1 MGTSSKAQTV
11 GFRYSFDIHGAL
23 AKSID
28 GLLQIRASG
37 KVAWSGNATSSQTIS
52 INAPNL
58 FGGDK
63 GEGGIQGQFDL
74 MMGDEAQPLNTRL
87 AAALGGGL
95 VPNFR
100 GFAGFFYSGLVTSI
114 NPYPKKWETLS
125 YRRMAGWDGAVW
137 YPETCAIDLAGGQVR
152 AMNPAHILYE
162 TYTNRENGRGLDR
175 SMLDDAAW
183 RAAAL
188 TLFNEGFGLCIG
200 WKRSQGTL
208 ADFRDQICEH
218 IGAYCGPDR
227 NTGLITLKLIRD
239 DYDVEDL
246 PLFDEDSGLLSIEDD
261 ETGSAVQAP
270 SQLYVEFVD
279 AITGKKRRARAVNPA
294 IAQVQGGPSSETKS
308 YPAIPTGDL
317 AARVAQRDMRVK
329 ASNLRKYKV
338 KLDRRAANIG
348 PADPFRIRSLKRGIA
363 EVVVRAGRIEDGT
376 LVNGT
381 ITITCLQDV
390 FGLPSSSFVV
400 VPPSGYVPPDRT
412 PYAPTLR
419 RLMEVPYREL
429 AGLIDQANLS
439 LLDVTA
445 AWAVSLAARPSGLS
459 LSYSL
464 LTRPGT
470 SGSFTDRGTADWC
483 PTALLV
489 SALPA
494 SAGPNVV
501 TVTAALDLDQV
512 AIGQA
517 ALLDDEILR
526 VDAINLTTGQV
537 TLARGCADTVP
548 APHAAGARIWFYD
561 GFEGADETEYTSGVT
576 IQAKLLTNTSEG
588 QLAEG
593 LAVADSLAL
602 VGRQG
607 RPYPPGRFQVGGSYY
622 PSAIVGDVAVSFVN
636 RNRLSQADQ
645 LIDSAFGDVTPE
657 AGMSYEA
664 LLKRAD
670 NDLLLA
676 RETGLSPLTLSTP
689 YEGQVKLELWALRSG
704 LRSFQAHR
712 HTFNHLLSP
721 GELPVD
727 PNTGVVWQASTTPG
741 SNQWVDV
748 AWSPGLSQWCAVA
761 ASGTGNRVMTSPDGI
776 NWTLRAAA
784 AAQSWRR
791 VIWVPELSIWVAVS
805 DDGATGRVMT
815 SPDGINW
822 TLRTC
827 PLQVWVSIA
836 WSPALGLMVAVSS
849 AGMMTSPDGI
859 NWTSV
864 DSPGTASWFSIA
876 WSPLQAR
883 FCAVAFDGAKRVMT
897 SEDGHTWVLRDAAAA
912 NWWRSVVWADTVNLF
927 VAVAITG
934 TLSDRVMT
942 SPDGINWTAR
952 TVPAL
957 NSWTSVAWS
966 SFRRQF
972 VAISYD
978 GTNRVMRSP

>member
-1 MGTSSKAQTV
+1 MGTNSKAQTV

-23 AKSID
+23 AKAID

-137 YPETCAIDLAGGQVR
+137 YPETCAIDLAGGQVW

-188 TLFNEGFGLCIG
+188 KLYNEGFGLCIG

-239 DYDVEDL
+239 DYNVADL

-390 FGLPSSSFVV
+390 FGLPSASFVA

-412 PYAPTLR
+412 PYAPSLR

-429 AGLIDQANLS
+429 AGLIDQANLE
-439 LLDVTA
+439 LVDVTA
-445 AWAVSLAARPSGLS
+445 AWTASLAARPSGLS

-517 ALLDDEILR
+517 ALLDDEIVR
-526 VDAINLTTGQV
+526 VDAINLTTSEV

-561 GFEGADETEYTSGVT
+561 GFEGADEAEYTSGVT

-593 LAVADSLAL
+593 LAASDSLAL

-607 RPYPPGRFQVGGSYY
+607 RPYPPGRLRINGTAY
-622 PSAIVGDVAVSFVN
+622 PASTTGTITVEWQHRD
-636 RNRLSQADQ
+636 RQLQADQ
-645 LIDSAFGDVTPE
+645 LIDTTASNIGPE
-657 AGMSYEA
+657 AGTTYTVRWYSPPDVLLLTQNSLSGTSSAFTPPQSGDVRVTVAA
-664 LLKRAD
+664 LRDGLSSLQSISHTFYAFVD
-670 NDLLLA
+670 VVAFVAASDTTYATTTSQSQTVPLAVQEGDLLLA
-676 RETGLSPLTLSTP
+676 IVMHRDVLTAPAGWVLVRSQSSTNVTFTQSVSV
-689 YEGQVKLELWALRSG
+689 YKRVAQAGDSG
-704 LRSFQAHR
+704 
-712 HTFNHLLSP
+712 
-721 GELPVD
+721 
-727 PNTGVVWQASTTPG
+727 ASTTWTQASSQRIAVHIQAFRKPGGCDVIVSNSAAVNSTPGGVMPWAVSTATANGQMGVACAASILSLVSGTTTITTTAGVLTTPASAVDNRLGVAYLRRNLGETTSGSFTVSGITG
-741 SNQWVDV
+741 SN
-748 AWSPGLSQWCAVA
+748 
-761 ASGTGNRVMTSPDGI
+761 GI
-776 NWTLRAAA
+776 
-784 AAQSWRR
+784 S
-791 VIWVPELSIWVAVS
+791 AVS
-805 DDGATGRVMT
+805 LIIG
-815 SPDGINW
+815 
-822 TLRTC
+822 
-827 PLQVWVSIA
+827 
-836 WSPALGLMVAVSS
+836 
-849 AGMMTSPDGI
+849 
-859 NWTSV
+859 
-864 DSPGTASWFSIA
+864 
-876 WSPLQAR
+876 
-883 FCAVAFDGAKRVMT
+883 
-897 SEDGHTWVLRDAAAA
+897 
-912 NWWRSVVWADTVNLF
+912 
-927 VAVAITG
+927 
-934 TLSDRVMT
+934 
-942 SPDGINWTAR
+942 
-952 TVPAL
+952 
-957 NSWTSVAWS
+957 
-966 SFRRQF
+966 
-972 VAISYD
+972 
-978 GTNRVMRSP
+978 